1 MLYFDTIGA
10 CLKTRFFFN
19 FFFNNKESNEMNTFS
34 LNAQAIQTISL
45 TSSDAVKKTA
55 LSTIQK
61 NLRGQLSEADNC
73 VSLEI
78 PTGTVTA
85 SYRDGSKREFSAAMP
100 ILKLLSI
107 DKGNLSALIDSFETG
122 IILKGCGSIPELAYK
137 EVTEK
142 TSKKEKVEVKV
153 TVEDILLQC
162 VKAHFDLKIKSLQ
175 DSYKAILDNANL
187 QDSYLQAVK
196 KDSALYIQGED
207 VPITM
212 LVDFLVREE
221 LQEKIEQI
229 ESAFGSFRFTQVN
242 ITSEA
247 CSYKLESFDETG
259 KTAIIERLTPFGFKA
274 DNVKFKSESCTK
286 DSREMMELFS
296 FDLITVKF

>member
-1 MLYFDTIGA
+1 MT
-10 CLKTRFFFN
+10 TFN
-19 FFFNNKESNEMNTFS
+19 
-34 LNAQAIQTISL
+34 LNATTIASIAS

-61 NLRGQLSEADNC
+61 NLRGQLSEADN
-73 VSLEI
+73 VVELSI
-78 PTGTVTA
+78 PNQTITA
-85 SYRDGSKREFSAAMP
+85 SYRDGSKREFSAVMP

-107 DKGNLSALIDSFETG
+107 DKGHLGSLIDGFETG
-122 IILKGCGSIPELAYK
+122 TILKGCGIIPELAYR

-142 TSKKEKVEVKV
+142 TSKKV
-153 TVEDILLQC
+153 TVTKEQATAEDILLSC
-162 VKAHFDLKIKSLQ
+162 IKLHFDAKIQAIQ
-175 DSYKAILDNANL
+175 DSYKAIQDSSEL
-187 QDSYLQAVK
+187 QDSYLQALK
-196 KDSALYIQGED
+196 KESALYIQGED

-212 LVDFLVREE
+212 LVDFLIVESLR
-221 LQEKIEQI
+221 EKIEQV

-259 KTAIIERLTPFGFKA
+259 KTAILDRLVTFGFKG

-286 DSREMMELFS
+286 DSLEMISLFA
-296 FDLITVKF
+296 FDLITIKF